1 MLGGFFVYSTLLFC
15 GLFAV
20 FIRNHTE
27 SYGMFGG
34 VFVLN
39 VSLCHES
46 SKHFVIWK
54 QEQQNRPQDNSCL

>member
-1 MLGGFFVYSTLLFC
+1 MLGGFFVYLVSLFC

-34 VFVLN
+34 VFVLYL
-39 VSLCHES
+39 SLQH
-46 SKHFVIWK
+46 KI
-54 QEQQNRPQDNSCL
+54 